1 MPIVVSFEP
10 NASPDCAK
18 RVLALLGIPSP
29 EDGRC
34 RWHDAGLL
42 VVRAESAEAL
52 DRIRAERGVARATA
66 LASDHPLVSAAGR
79 SGGVRLPNGFEIGAA
94 APGLIAGPCS
104 VESESQ
110 IVEIACMAKE
120 AGAIAL
126 RGGAFKPRTSP
137 YSFGG
142 LGERGLVYLAR
153 AREKT
158 GLPVVTEALDAE
170 CVDLVAQYA
179 DVIQIGSRNM
189 TNAALLFRAGSHPSG
204 KPILLKRGLAATIDE
219 FLLAAEC
226 VLLGRL
232 HAGLD
237 EPRLML
243 CERGI
248 RTFETSL
255 RFTLDVGAIPVL
267 HERARLPVIADPS
280 HAAGAR
286 RFVLPLAAA
295 ALAAGAD
302 GLLVEVHM
310 TPDKAWSDADQ
321 TLDPALLRELAAEM
335 RRREPEPVGAKAG
348 PCASPQGPRRS

>member
-1 MPIVVSFEP
+1 MPIVISFEP
-10 NASPDCAK
+10 NAAPESAK
-18 RVLALLGIPSP
+18 RVLDLLDIPSP

-34 RWHDAGLL
+34 RWHDGGLL
-42 VVRAESAEAL
+42 VVRSESAAL
-52 DRIRAERGVARATA
+52 DRVRQERGVARAVS
-66 LASDHPLVSAAGR
+66 LSSSHPLVSATAR
-79 SGGVRLPNGFEIGAA
+79 KGGVRLPNGFEIGGGKA
-94 APGLIAGPCS
+94 GLIAGPCS
-104 VESESQ
+104 VESREQ
-110 IVEIACMAKE
+110 VLEIAQMAKE
-120 AGAIAL
+120 AGAVAL

-137 YSFGG
+137 YAFGG
-142 LGERGLVYLAR
+142 LGERGLVYLAE

-158 GLPVVTEALDAE
+158 GLPIVTEALDTDH
-170 CVDLVAQYA
+170 VDLVARYA

-189 TNAALLFRAGSHPSG
+189 ANYPLLFRVGSHPSG

-219 FLLAAEC
+219 FIMAAEY

-232 HAGLD
+232 HAGVD

-267 HERARLPVIADPS
+267 HEKARLPVVADPS

-286 RFVLPLAAA
+286 RFVVPLAAA

-310 TPDKAWSDADQ
+310 TPDQAWSDADQ
-321 TLDPALLRELAAEM
+321 TLDPALLRELVAVM
-335 RRREPEPVGAKAG
+335 RR
-348 PCASPQGPRRS
+348 